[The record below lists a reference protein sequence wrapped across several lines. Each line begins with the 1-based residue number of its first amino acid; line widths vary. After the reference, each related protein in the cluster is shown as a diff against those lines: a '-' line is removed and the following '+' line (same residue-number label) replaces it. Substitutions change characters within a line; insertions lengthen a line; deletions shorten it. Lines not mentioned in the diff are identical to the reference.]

1 MFFFFF
7 FYRSLQEGQ
16 DIFGVDFDYEEFEK
30 YDDDE
35 YEDESEV
42 DEYEDEPNEERS
54 KKPKKQ
60 TRKKTSKKTIFD
72 IFEPSE
78 LKRGH
83 FTDLDN
89 EIRKADVPERMQLR
103 DVPITQV
110 SESSTE
116 LDEEAEWIYKHAF
129 CKPPISS
136 QESYS
141 RKSHSAVAKIKQAL
155 DFIRNQHLE
164 VPFIAFYRKEYVQP
178 DLNINDLWKVYKF
191 DAKWCQLNV
200 RKTNLHKL
208 FENMRNCQLD
218 NIMENPDAPIPDDIR
233 VLKDDDFERL
243 KAAQT
248 PEELKDVH
256 NHFLLYYVHLIP
268 VMQEQNR
275 KKESERLRQEKI
287 DARRKAL
294 EASEDG
300 VDGLTMDNLE
310 IEEEPYTEES
320 VKLNVDSGPYAM
332 CRKAGLSG
340 LAKRFGLTPEQYAEN
355 VRDSYQR
362 HEVEQEPND
371 PTDVAKEYL
380 NKRFVNVE
388 DVLYAAKFMVARQL
402 AKEPLL
408 RKCVRE
414 IYYER
419 AKVSVRPTKKGM
431 KEIDENH
438 PCYSMKY
445 VKDKP
450 VRDLA
455 GDQYLKLQIAQ
466 EDKLLSIY
474 VSEQIE
480 GTSSADLIDEMKTL
494 YQKDEF
500 SKNVQEWNKL
510 RSECVELAFT
520 KMILPDLRRELQSIL
535 LEESKDAILKV
546 CCRKMYNWI
555 KVAPYKPGKIILCNS
570 PKRSSPLSYQ

>member
-1 MFFFFF
+1 MTHNIPKLIHIAQSIAIG
-7 FYRSLQEGQ
+7 SLQEGQ

-555 KVAPYKPGKIILCNS
+555 KVAPYKPDIW
-570 PKRSSPLSYQ
+570 

>member
-1 MFFFFF
+1 
-7 FYRSLQEGQ
+7 
-16 DIFGVDFDYEEFEK
+16 
-30 YDDDE
+30 
-35 YEDESEV
+35 
-42 DEYEDEPNEERS
+42 
-54 KKPKKQ
+54 
-60 TRKKTSKKTIFD
+60 
-72 IFEPSE
+72 
-78 LKRGH
+78 
-83 FTDLDN
+83 
-89 EIRKADVPERMQLR
+89 MQLR

-155 DFIRNQHLE
+155 DFMRNQHLE

-191 DAKWCQLNV
+191 DAKWCQLNA

-218 NIMENPDAPIPDDIR
+218 NIMENPDAPIPDDVR

-256 NHFLLYYVHLIP
+256 NHFLLYYAHLIP

-275 KKESERLRQEKI
+275 KKEHERLRQEKI

-320 VKLNVDSGPYAM
+320 VKLKVDSGPYAM

-380 NKRFVNVE
+380 NKRFMSVE

-445 VKDKP
+445 IKDKP

-535 LEESKDAILKV
+535 LDESKDAVLKV

-555 KVAPYKPGKIILCNS
+555 KVAPYKPGKIILLLSFPN
-570 PKRSSPLSYQ
+570 RWSPLSYQ